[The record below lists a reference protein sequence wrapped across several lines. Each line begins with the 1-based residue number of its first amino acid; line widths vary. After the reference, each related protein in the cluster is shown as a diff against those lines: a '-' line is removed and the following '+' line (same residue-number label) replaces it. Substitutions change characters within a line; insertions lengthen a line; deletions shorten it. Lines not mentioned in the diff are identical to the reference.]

1 MASQYH
7 HAAFMN
13 IQRGGGGGV
22 GSLFAL
28 RDLWIDGGMDGW
40 MDHEWGKAG
49 VSGGGREAQ
58 KVSYVLVAGRER
70 EVRCSSLDPLPPSP
84 SITVA

>member
-13 IQRGGGGGV
+13 IQRGGGGV

-40 MDHEWGKAG
+40 MDHEWGKA
-49 VSGGGREAQ
+49 
-58 KVSYVLVAGRER
+58 
-70 EVRCSSLDPLPPSP
+70 PSA

>member
-13 IQRGGGGGV
+13 IQRGGGGV

-40 MDHEWGKAG
+40 MDHEWGE
-49 VSGGGREAQ
+49 SGREW
-58 KVSYVLVAGRER
+58 GGP
-70 EVRCSSLDPLPPSP
+70 PLPDWCHVEGPILFERCP
-84 SITVA
+84 VLLAGC

>member
-28 RDLWIDGGMDGW
+28 RLRDLWIDGGMDGW

-49 VSGGGREAQ
+49 GRSRAES
-58 KVSYVLVAGRER
+58 KLRTSGRER
-70 EVRCSSLDPLPPSP
+70 GARSSLDPPPSP
-84 SITVA
+84 SITIA